1 MLNKTGITGLFVF
14 LMLLSFQFIKRS
26 DRLLPKRN
34 LFGIFVP
41 CIQSHRIRNRKGK
54 NNGLSRRLHTGIFH
68 NSRHDGIALVFFR
81 YDEGQVFFGSQR
93 HPEEKF
99 RLVHAG
105 TPRMYYRAA
114 VSAGAPG
121 RIHDKIVMSLVTD
134 YHQ

>member
-1 MLNKTGITGLFVF
+1 MDWAGVS
-14 LMLLSFQFIKRS
+14 MPASFIMA
-26 DRLLPKRN
+26 DMM
-34 LFGIFVP
+34 
-41 CIQSHRIRNRKGK
+41 
-54 NNGLSRRLHTGIFH
+54 
-68 NSRHDGIALVFFR
+68 ALRWFFR
-81 YDEGQVFFGSQR
+81 YDEGQVFFRSKR

-105 TPRMYYRAA
+105 TPGMYYRAA